1 LLAIAS
7 SYSSILM
14 DHHAV
19 YLSIYFHD
27 IIYNPKSST
36 NEEDS
41 KNIFDQLFS
50 PYLDR
55 SLIDKVKL
63 YILET
68 KKHDVIDSNDKD
80 LQFFI
85 DFDMSILGRSRAQY
99 VEYATHIRQEYQHV
113 EHEAYCKGRS
123 KILRDFLQQTSSIF
137 ATTELRDLYEE
148 VARAN
153 VSWECAV
160 LEAGIIPFPSI
171 NEYKNLSCD
180 FQPWLYNHM

>member
-1 LLAIAS
+1 
-7 SYSSILM
+7 M

-41 KNIFDQLFS
+41 ANIFDQLFS
-50 PYLDR
+50 SYLDR

-68 KKHDVIDSNDKD
+68 KKHDVIDSNDKY

-85 DFDMSILGRSRAQY
+85 DFDMSVLGRSRAKY
-99 VEYATHIRQEYQHV
+99 VEYATQIRQEYQHV
-113 EHEAYCKGRS
+113 EYEAYCKGRS
-123 KILRDFLQQTSSIF
+123 KILRDFLQQTSSIY

-153 VSWECAV
+153 VSWECEV
-160 LEAGIIPFPSI
+160 LEAGTIPILSI
-171 NEYKNLSCD
+171 NQQTY
-180 FQPWLYNHM
+180 

>member
-1 LLAIAS
+1 
-7 SYSSILM
+7 M

-41 KNIFDQLFS
+41 AIIFEQLFS
-50 PYLDR
+50 TYIDR
-55 SLIDKVKL
+55 SLIDKVKM

-85 DFDMSILGRSRAQY
+85 DFDMSVLGRCREEY
-99 VEYATHIRQEYQHV
+99 VEYAAQIRQEYQHV

-137 ATTELRDLYEE
+137 ATIELRDIYEE
-148 VARAN
+148 IARAN
-153 VSWECAV
+153 VSWECEM
-160 LEAGIIPFPSI
+160 LEAGTIPIPLVNRAI
-171 NEYKNLSCD
+171 
-180 FQPWLYNHM
+180 